1 MVDTG
6 YASFSTTVD
15 KTNRVL
21 RDIEETYAWP
31 KERRQESYAALRAVS
46 HALRDRLTVEEAAHL
61 AAQLPMLIRGLYYEG
76 WDPSHVPVK
85 MNREQ
90 FLARVRREFPFEVDD
105 GIEPLVQT
113 VLHSLRRHI
122 TDGEWENVRS
132 TMPKDLA
139 AVLA

>member
-1 MVDTG
+1 MTKTG
-6 YASFSTTVD
+6 YRSFDTTVD
-15 KTNRVL
+15 KTNHIL
-21 RDIEETYAWP
+21 RQIEETYGWP
-31 KERRQESYAALRAVS
+31 KERRNQSYAALRAVL

-90 FLARVRREFPFEVDD
+90 FLARVRREFPFEVGD

-113 VLHSLRRHI
+113 VFHSLRRHI
-122 TDGEWENVRS
+122 TDGEWKNVMS
-132 TMPKDLA
+132 TMPKDL
-139 AVLA
+139 